1 MRSISTITPNSTLK
15 RGGEIEMEELKVKDF
30 ESALRTLEDIVGKL
44 ETGDLTLERSLE
56 LFEEGIKI
64 SRFCGARLEEA
75 ERKVEVLTRAADGT
89 LSEQPFPEESEN

>member
-1 MRSISTITPNSTLK
+1 
-15 RGGEIEMEELKVKDF
+15 MEELKVKDF

-64 SRFCGARLEEA
+64 SRFCGSKLEEA
-75 ERKVEVLTRAADGT
+75 ERKVEILTRAADGT
-89 LSEQPFPEESEN
+89 FSEQPFPEEPGN